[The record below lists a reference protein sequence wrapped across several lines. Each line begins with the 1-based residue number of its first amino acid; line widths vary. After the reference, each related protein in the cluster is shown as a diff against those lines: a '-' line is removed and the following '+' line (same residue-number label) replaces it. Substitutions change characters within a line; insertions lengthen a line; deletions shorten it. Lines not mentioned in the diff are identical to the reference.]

1 VKRLALIVALPF
13 LAACIDAPDATTGP
27 ARTLREGPGLLSASQ
42 DMRDRYIVV
51 FRSDAPAVANA
62 DQVVAQLGAG
72 VQFRYRHALNGF
84 AATLPPPALTALQR
98 NPNVMMIVA
107 DGIATIDGSGTD
119 NSISSWG
126 LDRIDQRNLPLSN
139 SYHWDHD
146 GAGVRA
152 YILDTGI
159 RASHNEFGSRASV
172 GYDAIGDGRNGVD
185 CHGHGTHVAG
195 TVGGAEYGVARS
207 VTLVAVRVLNCQ
219 GSGSWAQV
227 IAGVDWVTNNRVL
240 PAVANMSLGGGA
252 NSALD
257 LAVTNAVGA
266 GVTFAV
272 SAGNSNANA
281 CNASP
286 ARAPAALTVGSTTI
300 SDARSSFSNFG
311 TCVDLFAPGTN
322 IKSAYHTT
330 NTATATMSGTSMASP
345 HVAGVAALY
354 LSANPGASTADV
366 ETAIV
371 NGATTGKVTNPGTG
385 SPNRLLYSLL
395 AGGGGT
401 PNNPPIASF
410 NYQCTNLS
418 CTFDGSTSSDPG
430 GSVISYAWNF
440 GDGTSGTG
448 ATASRIYTSG
458 GSKTVT
464 LTVTDDLGATGSTS
478 QTFTVSEPPP
488 ASGISLQA
496 SGYKVKGV
504 KHTNLT
510 WVGASGTNVDVYRD
524 AVKIETEN
532 DGSHVDNTGAKGG
545 GSVTYEVCLTN
556 TQTCSNRVV
565 VVF

>member
-1 VKRLALIVALPF
+1 
-13 LAACIDAPDATTGP
+13 
-27 ARTLREGPGLLSASQ
+27 
-42 DMRDRYIVV
+42 
-51 FRSDAPAVANA
+51 
-62 DQVVAQLGAG
+62 
-72 VQFRYRHALNGF
+72 
-84 AATLPPPALTALQR
+84 
-98 NPNVMMIVA
+98 
-107 DGIATIDGSGTD
+107 
-119 NSISSWG
+119 
-126 LDRIDQRNLPLSN
+126 
-139 SYHWDHD
+139 
-146 GAGVRA
+146 
-152 YILDTGI
+152 
-159 RASHNEFGSRASV
+159 
-172 GYDAIGDGRNGVD
+172 
-185 CHGHGTHVAG
+185 
-195 TVGGAEYGVARS
+195 

-464 LTVTDDLGATGSTS
+464 LTVTDNLGATGSTS

-510 WVGASGTNVDVYRD
+510 WSGASGTNVDVYRG
-524 AVKIETEN
+524 AVKFVTPN
-532 DGSHVDNTGAKGG
+532 DGNHIDDTGAKGG
-545 GSVTYEVCLTN
+545 GSITYRVCLTN
-556 TQTCSNRVV
+556 TQTCSNSVV
-565 VVF
+565 VIF